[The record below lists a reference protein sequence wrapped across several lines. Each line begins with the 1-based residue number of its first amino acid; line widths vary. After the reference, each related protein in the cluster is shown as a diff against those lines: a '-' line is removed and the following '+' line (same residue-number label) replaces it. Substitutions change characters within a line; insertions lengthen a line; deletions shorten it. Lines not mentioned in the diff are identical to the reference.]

1 MQTAVDVAII
11 GAGFAG
17 LAAAVRLKEQGNK
30 SFVIVERANEIGGTW
45 RENIYP
51 GCTCDIPSHLYS
63 FSFAQNPGWS
73 RTYATQPEI
82 LDYLKQVVNQYEL
95 ASSIRFNTEILRTEF
110 STATGRWTLTDRA
123 GRAMTARV
131 VILAVGPLNRPAIP
145 KLSGLDTFAG
155 KTFHSAQW
163 DYSYDLAQKRVA
175 VIGTGASAIQFIPQI
190 APIVDQLTIFQ
201 RTAPYVMSRGD
212 RAISATELA
221 LFRHLPLAQKMYRS
235 WIYWRNELNG
245 LSFLGHELF
254 NQIGTERAKKHLERS
269 IKDPVLRQKVTP
281 NYKLGCKRVLI
292 SDDYYPAL
300 TRSNVV
306 LETNGI
312 AEIKPH
318 SIVDKDGIERP
329 IDAIIFGTGFM
340 VSGMIGR
347 MQIVGRYGQNLFDQ
361 WISQGAEAYHG
372 TTISGFPNLLF
383 LTGPNTGI
391 GHNSIIHMIE
401 SQVNYAIDYLQQLD
415 KTGKN
420 TFLDVKPDAQKHYN
434 VMIQQKTAKTVWASG
449 CRSWYLDSKNQNRS
463 IWPGLT
469 LDYRKAT
476 RRVSVTDY
484 DIVPC
489 RQPSPSM
496 AC

>member
-30 SFVIVERANEIGGTW
+30 SFVIVERASEVGGTW

-51 GCTCDIPSHLYS
+51 GCACDIPSHLYS
-63 FSFAQNPGWS
+63 FSFAPNSDWS

-82 LDYLKQVVNQYEL
+82 LGYLKQVVDHYQL
-95 ASSIRFNTEILRTEF
+95 ASSIRFNTEILRMEF
-110 STATGRWTLTDRA
+110 STATGRWTLT
-123 GRAMTARV
+123 GRDGSSMTARV
-131 VILAVGPLNRPAIP
+131 LILAVGPLNRPAIP
-145 KLSGLDTFAG
+145 RLSGLDTFAG

-163 DYSYDLAQKRVA
+163 DYSYDLTQKRVA
-175 VIGTGASAIQFIPQI
+175 VIGTGASAIQFIPKI
-190 APIVDQLTIFQ
+190 ASIVDQLTIFQ

-212 RAISATELA
+212 RAISATKLA
-221 LFRHLPLAQKMYRS
+221 LFRHVPLAQKTYRS

-245 LSFLGHELF
+245 LSFLGNELF
-254 NQIGTERAKKHLERS
+254 NRIGTERAKKYLERS
-269 IKDPVLRQKVTP
+269 IKDPVLRQKATP

-300 TRSNVV
+300 TRSNVD
-306 LETNGI
+306 LETSGVS
-312 AEIKPH
+312 AIKPH
-318 SIVDKDGIERP
+318 SIVDKAGIERP
-329 IDAIIFGTGFM
+329 VDAIIFGTGFM

-347 MQIVGRYGQNLFDQ
+347 MQIIGRYGQNLFDQ
-361 WISQGAEAYHG
+361 WINQGAEAYYG
-372 TTISGFPNLLF
+372 TTISGFPNLLL

-415 KTGKN
+415 KTGK
-420 TFLDVKPDAQKHYN
+420 TTYLDVKPDAQKHYN
-434 VMIQQKTAKTVWASG
+434 AIIQQKTAKTVWASG
-449 CRSWYLDSKNQNRS
+449 CRSWYLDGKNQNRS

-476 RRVSVTDY
+476 RRVNVTDY